1 MTTLNHTNA
10 PAVTTLR
17 AHQLIIDDRIAFVED
32 WGDIDAT
39 PLLAVHTAGQSGV
52 QYRHVAADLAA
63 LGYRVIVPDLPGHG
77 RTEPVKNGPVTDL
90 GEYAR
95 FGLDVLDQLGID
107 RFVAVGCSIGGKIT
121 IDLAVRAGDRIIAA
135 IAMSAGSRP
144 GHVSLRGL
152 TRELVDISTPSRGDR
167 TYWGTRAVVGSAIDE
182 ERRELIARMHC
193 REDPIVSNS
202 DLIGWGRHDVSEGLP
217 GVVCPTVLVA
227 GEDDLWIDTAA
238 IRHDAESIPRGTFVL
253 LPGIGHYPMEE
264 MSDFA
269 EAVDSW
275 VRSAGTRGAD
285 TGLPDS
291 GSADAC
297 NADRKTEE
305 LEAARS

>member
-1 MTTLNHTNA
+1 MTHSTNA
-10 PAVTTLR
+10 STKTLR

-77 RTEPVKNGPVTDL
+77 RTEPAKNGPVTDL
-90 GEYAR
+90 GEYAQ
-95 FGLDVLDQLGID
+95 FGLTVLDQLGID
-107 RFVAVGCSIGGKIT
+107 KFVAVGCSIGGKIT

-135 IAMSAGSRP
+135 IAMAAGSRP

-152 TRELVDISTPSRGDR
+152 TRELVDISTPSRSDR
-167 TYWGTRAVVGSAIDE
+167 TYWGTRAVVGSAIDDDK
-182 ERRELIARMHC
+182 RELIARMHC

-202 DLIGWGRHDVSEGLP
+202 DLIGWGSHDVSEGLP
-217 GVVCPTVLVA
+217 GVTCPTVLVA
-227 GEDDLWIDTAA
+227 GEDDLWIDSAA
-238 IRHDAESIPRGTFVL
+238 IRRDAESIPRGTFVQ

-275 VRSAGTRGAD
+275 VRSADTSGTGTGTAGAGKAD
-285 TGLPDS
+285 TG
-291 GSADAC
+291 SADRT
-297 NADRKTEE
+297 NDE
-305 LEAARS
+305 LEAVHS